1 MEVPKKTW
9 RSRRVVIAAA
19 LIIVVA
25 SASLYAYSAYASP
38 GVKCEFVPGNDLYL
52 HIVSSNSSQSAAGLG
67 VKGWL
72 YELCPISSSGSAPSN
87 PKSTVL
93 GNWNFM
99 TNATGYV
106 TVPSS
111 DLAGWSFTF
120 NVPYEGQ
127 IYQFNAQV
135 CGGGTTTVELF
146 LPSGSVNGTTSGLGE
161 SVSVASNGTQMV
173 RACGIGGFFENATI
187 S

>member
-1 MEVPKKTW
+1 MDSPKKMW
-9 RSRRVVIAAA
+9 HSRRVVIAVA

-25 SASLYAYSAYASP
+25 GASLYAYSAYAST
-38 GVKCEFVPGNDLYL
+38 GTKCEFVPGNNLYL
-52 HIVSSNSSQSAAGLG
+52 HIVSNSPSQSAAALG

-72 YELCPISSSGSAPSN
+72 YELCPIASSGSAPSH
-87 PKSTVL
+87 PTSTIL
-93 GNWNFM
+93 GNWNFV
-99 TNATGYV
+99 TNETGYV

-127 IYQFNAQV
+127 IYQFSAV
-135 CGGGTTTVELF
+135 ICGGGATTVLLT
-146 LPSGSVNGTTSGLGE
+146 LPSGSVNGTTSGHGT
-161 SVSVASNGTQMV
+161 SVTDASNGTQMIQ
-173 RACGIGGFFENATI
+173 ACGVGSWSANATI

>member
-1 MEVPKKTW
+1 
-9 RSRRVVIAAA
+9 
-19 LIIVVA
+19 
-25 SASLYAYSAYASP
+25 
-38 GVKCEFVPGNDLYL
+38 LYL
-52 HIVSSNSSQSAAGLG
+52 HIISNSSSQSAAPLG

-72 YELCPISSSGSAPSN
+72 YELCPILSSGSAPSN

-93 GNWNFM
+93 GNWNFV

-127 IYQFNAQV
+127 IYQFSAII
-135 CGGGTTTVELF
+135 CGGGTTTVELS
-146 LPSGSVNGTTSGLGE
+146 LPSGSVNGTTSGLGTT
-161 SVSVASNGTQMV
+161 VSGASNGTQMIK
-173 RACGIGGFFENATI
+173 ACGVGGFSANATI